1 MFEMPKSAKKA
12 NFVSGKKTEFAAD
25 LTVKKAEVATPF
37 GGGGVSEICFQ
48 FVLAKL
54 KTQANMKFDYK
65 AETQLDAL
73 THALCS
79 SGKDRGNDS
88 G

>member
-37 GGGGVSEICFQ
+37 GGGGGVRNMFPVC
-48 FVLAKL
+48 AR
-54 KTQANMKFDYK
+54 KTQN
-65 AETQLDAL
+65 
-73 THALCS
+73 S
-79 SGKDRGNDS
+79 SEHEV
-88 G
+88 